1 VADLGNSVVV
11 FEYRWM
17 SYSLP
22 IGEARAIRENLK
34 AMHPEQTGLIEAVG
48 SSIGGGGTT
57 TGLDGL
63 AAQAV
68 WDAMQ
73 PMAPPHGA
81 PSQPFD
87 QLYLVLKA
95 VLG

>member
-1 VADLGNSVVV
+1 VPELADSVV

-22 IGEARAIRENLK
+22 IGEARAIRDNLK
-34 AMHPEQTGLIEAVG
+34 AMHPEQTGLIEAVS
-48 SSIGGGGTT
+48 SSISGDEAT

-73 PMAPPHGA
+73 PMAPPRGT
-81 PSQPFD
+81 PSPPFD
-87 QLYLVLKA
+87 QLYVVLKA